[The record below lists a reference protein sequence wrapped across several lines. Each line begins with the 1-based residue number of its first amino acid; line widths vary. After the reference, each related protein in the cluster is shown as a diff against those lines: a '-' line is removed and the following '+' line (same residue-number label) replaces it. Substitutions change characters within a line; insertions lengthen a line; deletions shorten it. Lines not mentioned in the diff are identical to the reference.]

1 MALSKRRILSV
12 FLLAVGLAIAGFLVA
27 NPTLTIRIPQQRIQ
41 EEVDR
46 RMPLSGRKL
55 AISYQVSDARAEL
68 QGERIGLSAVVKAS
82 ALRREI
88 DVSFAG
94 DGILAYRD
102 GGFYLRDFNVAKV
115 DLLRTVESPRD
126 RGTIA
131 KALEKLGVEN
141 GDAFLQG
148 RKDLILERAKE
159 AAADLVR
166 STLDRRPVYVMP
178 KDGIKANLARL
189 ALRDVKVEGTDIV
202 ATLDVVSAIARL
214 LLWALVAVVAV
225 LAAAGIFLGAARSGG
240 AGALAGFSLL
250 D

>member
-1 MALSKRRILSV
+1 MGIV
-12 FLLAVGLAIAGFLVA
+12 WFLVA

-55 AISYQVSDARAEL
+55 AISYQISDARAAL
-68 QGERIGLSAVVKAS
+68 DGDRIGLSATVRAT
-82 ALRREI
+82 ALRRAVAVAF
-88 DVSFAG
+88 DG
-94 DGILAYRD
+94 DGVLAYND
-102 GGFYLRDFNVAKV
+102 GAFYLRDFNVAKV
-115 DLLRTVESPRD
+115 DFLRTVEAPQD

-131 KALEKLGVEN
+131 RALEKLGVED
-141 GDAFLQG
+141 GDAFLRG
-148 RKDLILERAKE
+148 RKEAILERAKE

-178 KDGIKANLARL
+178 RDGIKANLARL

-240 AGALAGFSLL
+240 AGALVGFSLL